1 MKKWVELTRNAMM
14 NFCMALI
21 AGGVLKLALDTQSI
35 VSSIVTIICG
45 AYLFFGLALIGK
57 NIEEKD

>member
-1 MKKWVELTRNAMM
+1 MKKWVELTINSTM

-35 VSSIVTIICG
+35 VSSIGYYRLWSLLVFWLSI
-45 AYLFFGLALIGK
+45 
-57 NIEEKD
+57 DR

>member
-1 MKKWVELTRNAMM
+1 M

-35 VSSIVTIICG
+35 VSSIVTIVCG
-45 AYLFFGLALIGK
+45 TYLFFGLALIGK
-57 NIEEKD
+57 NIEEKE